1 MRFLVT
7 GHTGFK
13 GSWLTV
19 LLKNLGHEVCGISLD
34 PEKVS
39 LFHQARVERF
49 LDLDFRIDILN
60 SPELKQAVRR
70 FNPEVIIHLA
80 AQPLVRAS
88 YSDPVGTYK
97 ANVIGTLNVLEAS
110 READDLKATL
120 VITTDKVYKNKNQFV
135 GYIETDELGGND
147 PYSSSKAA
155 ADIATQS
162 WRASFGT
169 SPISIARAGNVIGG
183 GDWADYRLIPDA
195 IRALRSG
202 TNLKVR
208 YPNSIRPWQHV
219 LDCLNGY
226 LKLVDAQLLKGVQGE
241 WNFGPASN
249 SEKTV
254 SEMIRLLGLSWGKNL
269 NIEFEDPENMEAGL
283 LLLNSAYSRIELGW
297 TEKLEI
303 EETLNWTSL
312 WYKDSNPDLI
322 TQSQVERF
330 LSL

>member
-19 LLKNLGHEVCGISLD
+19 LLKNLGHEVCGISLE

-39 LFHQARVERF
+39 LFQQARVARY
-49 LDLDFRIDILN
+49 LDLDLRIDILN
-60 SPELKQAVRR
+60 LSGLKQAVRS
-70 FNPEVIIHLA
+70 FDPEIIIHLA

-88 YSDPVGTYK
+88 YSDPVGTFQV
-97 ANVIGTLNVLEAS
+97 NVIGTLNLLEAS
-110 READDLKATL
+110 READNLKATL
-120 VITTDKVYKNKNQFV
+120 VITTDKVYKNKNQLK
-135 GYIETDELGGND
+135 GYIESDELGGND

-183 GDWADYRLIPDA
+183 GDWAEHRLIPDA

-226 LKLVDAQLLKGVQGE
+226 LKLVDVQLLKGVQGE
-241 WNFGPASN
+241 WNFGPSSN

-254 SEMIRLLGLSWGKNL
+254 SEIIHLLGLSWGQSL
-269 NIEFEDPENMEAGL
+269 NVEFENPENLEANL
-283 LLLNSAYSRIELGW
+283 LVLNSASSRVELGW
-297 TEKLEI
+297 ADKLEI
-303 EETLNWTSL
+303 EETLNWTTL
-312 WYKDSNPDLI
+312 WYKDGNPELI
-322 TQSQVERF
+322 TQKQVEKF
-330 LSL
+330 LTL

>member
-1 MRFLVT
+1 
-7 GHTGFK
+7 
-13 GSWLTV
+13 
-19 LLKNLGHEVCGISLD
+19 
-34 PEKVS
+34 
-39 LFHQARVERF
+39 
-49 LDLDFRIDILN
+49 
-60 SPELKQAVRR
+60 
-70 FNPEVIIHLA
+70 
-80 AQPLVRAS
+80 
-88 YSDPVGTYK
+88 
-97 ANVIGTLNVLEAS
+97 
-110 READDLKATL
+110 
-120 VITTDKVYKNKNQFV
+120 
-135 GYIETDELGGND
+135 
-147 PYSSSKAA
+147 
-155 ADIATQS
+155 
-162 WRASFGT
+162 
-169 SPISIARAGNVIGG
+169 
-183 GDWADYRLIPDA
+183 
-195 IRALRSG
+195 
-202 TNLKVR
+202 
-208 YPNSIRPWQHV
+208 
-219 LDCLNGY
+219 